1 MEGYKMQNFYRT
13 VSSVVFSLGIAFSAM
28 AQTYPSKPIKIIVP
42 FAPGGTTDVVAR
54 TIGPKLSEFL
64 GQPVI
69 IENRA
74 GGGTVI
80 GTEMLA
86 KATPDGYTIMLATP
100 DLTINPSMQSKLPYD
115 TKKAFAP
122 ISIVGT
128 YPMLLVVNSDH
139 KINSV
144 MDLKSQAQI
153 KPGQI
158 NYASAGNGS
167 MPHLCSELLNSMG
180 NINLTHV
187 PYKGNGPAIVDLLAG
202 HVSILFTGGPAVTQ
216 YVKAGKL
223 KVLGVSTLDRHP
235 TLPDIPTLNESGI
248 PGYDVTAWFG
258 FIAPAGVPKEV
269 LARLN
274 IDIGR
279 TLQDPEIRKKLAGL
293 GADLGGSS
301 PESFGTLINNEIDK
315 WSKVIRVANIKP
327 D

>member
-1 MEGYKMQNFYRT
+1 MP
-13 VSSVVFSLGIAFSAM
+13 IAA
-28 AQTYPSKPIKIIVP
+28 
-42 FAPGGTTDVVAR
+42 GGGADLVAR
-54 TIGPKLSEFL
+54 VIAERLSRNL
-64 GQPVI
+64 GQQVVV
-69 IENRA
+69 ENRA

-115 TKKAFAP
+115 TKKSFAP

-144 MDLKSQAQI
+144 IDLKSQAQI

-202 HVSILFTGGPAVTQ
+202 HVSILFPGGPAVTQ

-248 PGYDVTAWFG
+248 PCYDVTAWFG